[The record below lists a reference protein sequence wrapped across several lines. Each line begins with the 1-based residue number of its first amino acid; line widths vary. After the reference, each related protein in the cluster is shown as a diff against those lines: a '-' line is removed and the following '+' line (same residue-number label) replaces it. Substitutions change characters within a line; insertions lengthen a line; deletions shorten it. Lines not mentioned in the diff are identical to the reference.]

1 MEKLVKNIAK
11 NKYAQIVLALT
22 QKPRYLFHELMYKIR
37 GKGGGL
43 TELKNRYK
51 NEPILVIGNG
61 PSLKKTPLD
70 KFSDVTSIGMNK
82 INLIFDSTEW
92 RPDYIFV
99 ANKLVLI
106 QNKDFYEESD
116 IETFVSWKDR
126 YHIDET
132 ENINYYLQKSS
143 KSFSNDFSEGV
154 GSAGT
159 ITYSCLQFAYYLGA
173 DPVILFGVDHNF
185 DYDGE
190 PNEVKEA
197 EGSDLNHFD
206 PDYFSD
212 GDLWGLPNLELSE
225 LAYAHSK
232 KAFESDN
239 RQILDA
245 TIDGELDIFPKISV
259 SKALE
264 IVN

>member
-1 MEKLVKNIAK
+1 MKKVVKKIAK
-11 NKYAQIVLALT
+11 SKYAQRALSMT

-37 GKGGGL
+37 GRGKRL
-43 TELKNRYK
+43 EAMRNKYR

-70 KFSDVTSIGMNK
+70 KFNEVTSIGMNK
-82 INLIFDSTEW
+82 INLIFDNVEW

-106 QNKDFYEESD
+106 QNRDFYEKSG
-116 IETFVSWKDR
+116 ITTFVSWKDR
-126 YHIDET
+126 YHIDEK
-132 ENINYYLQKSS
+132 ENINYYLQKGS
-143 KSFSNDFSEGV
+143 KNFSTDFSKGV
-154 GSAGT
+154 GSSGT

-197 EGSDLNHFD
+197 EGTDTNHFD
-206 PDYFSD
+206 PNYFSD

-225 LAYAHSK
+225 LAYAHSR

-245 TIDGELDIFPKISV
+245 TIGGELDIFPKISV
-259 SKALE
+259 DKALE